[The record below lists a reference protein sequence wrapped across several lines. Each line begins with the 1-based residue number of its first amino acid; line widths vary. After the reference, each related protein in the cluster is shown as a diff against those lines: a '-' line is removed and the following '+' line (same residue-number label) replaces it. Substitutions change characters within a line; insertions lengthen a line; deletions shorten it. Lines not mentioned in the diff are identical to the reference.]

1 MIMDLAFAKDG
12 TLYVLEIDHDNL
24 LGGNDDGAIFAIA
37 RNGDQRQIDLP
48 AGTLTHPGG
57 ITVRKGAIYVSNHG
71 AGVPGEGEV
80 LEIRE
85 G

>member
-1 MIMDLAFAKDG
+1 
-12 TLYVLEIDHDNL
+12 
-24 LGGNDDGAIFAIA
+24 
-37 RNGDQRQIDLP
+37 
-48 AGTLTHPGG
+48 
-57 ITVRKGAIYVSNHG
+57 VRKGAIYVSNHG